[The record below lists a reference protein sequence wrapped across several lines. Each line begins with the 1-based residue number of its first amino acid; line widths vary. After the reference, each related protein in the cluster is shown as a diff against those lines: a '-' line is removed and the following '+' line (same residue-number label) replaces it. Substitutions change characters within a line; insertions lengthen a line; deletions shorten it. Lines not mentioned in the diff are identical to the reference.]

1 MLSLLVSFLYFFSS
15 CHCCFNK
22 SLKEF
27 QKTQVILALRTSW
40 TAKSPII
47 GPFVKATL
55 MENKPAKLGK
65 YSTQVFDVAATE
77 FVQQE
82 RWNITNQLNLSA

>member
-1 MLSLLVSFLYFFSS
+1 
-15 CHCCFNK
+15 
-22 SLKEF
+22 
-27 QKTQVILALRTSW
+27 
-40 TAKSPII
+40 
-47 GPFVKATL
+47 